1 MQQLSLADY
10 LNVFKY
16 RVNGILVHVRVFFE
30 TLTVE
35 ARIDGKWHVYE
46 LTPKAER
53 LIIVDEDHNVQET
66 TDPAAIERFLDTI
79 ARKVFE

>member
-1 MQQLSLADY
+1 MQQLSLIDY

-53 LIIVDEDHNVQET
+53 LIIVDDGKVEET
-66 TDPAAIERFLDTI
+66 TDPQEIEKFLNTI
-79 ARKVFE
+79 ARKVIE